1 VFRVLVAVGLT
12 AWLVVRASPAD
23 VAASLAPAIPGW
35 VLAAVGLV
43 IVDRTL
49 MAYRWLLLLRAIE
62 PGRHVPLGAVVRVFF
77 VSTFV
82 GSFLPGSVGGD
93 AARAYGLSKLGV
105 PTADALASV
114 VVDRLLGVVSLLL
127 AAAVGLVVVRR
138 LVEGWAIAAIAGLG
152 LAVAVAALLLL
163 FDSRVLSGGVRWL
176 TAARMPRLERLANK
190 GLTAIRQYGRH
201 RRQLTTVLAVSMV
214 VQGLR
219 ILQAWC
225 LGLALALTVGPS
237 WYVAFV
243 PVVVLVMLLPISVA
257 GLGTSQAA
265 FQVLFGT
272 VGVAAPDALALSI
285 LFLGLGLVGNLP
297 GGLLVAFGGKTDRS

>member
-1 VFRVLVAVGLT
+1 MFRVLVAVGLT
-12 AWLVVRASPAD
+12 AWLVARASPAE
-23 VAASLAPAIPGW
+23 VAASLAPAMPAW
-35 VLAAVGLV
+35 VLGAVSLV
-43 IVDRTL
+43 ILDRAL

-62 PGRHVPLGAVVRVFF
+62 PGRQVSLGAVMRVFF

-93 AARAYGLSKLGV
+93 AARTYGLSKLNV

-138 LVEGWAIAAIAGLG
+138 LVDGWAIAAIAGLV
-152 LAVAVAALLLL
+152 LVVAVAAVLLL

-176 TAARMPRLERLANK
+176 TAARLPRLGRLADK
-190 GLTAIRQYGRH
+190 GLAAIRQYGRH
-201 RRQLTTVLAVSMV
+201 RRQLATVLAVSMV

-225 LGLALALTVGPS
+225 LGLSLALVVELV

-243 PVVVLVMLLPISVA
+243 PVIVLVMLMPISVA

-272 VGVAAPDALALSI
+272 VGVSAPDALAISI

-297 GGLLVAFGGKTDRS
+297 GGLLVAFGKSADRS